1 MPLRECRQQP
11 PSIHL
16 APSNLFTP
24 APNRHVHQAKPMQK
38 HPSPVIPSRQEPE
51 SPETKPNAIPTEPI
65 LTSPLS
71 LSALIL
77 AVLAV
82 IAALYVGKEVVLP
95 IAFAIVLKLLLQ
107 PLLDFLHGRLHLPMA
122 VGALLIIV
130 GLFGAIGTIVFTVSG
145 PASGWIQKAPEVL
158 PSLKDKLVVLRQPLD
173 YMQQAFKQ
181 VEEVATPGGQDG
193 TPTVAVKDQSA
204 IARNLAAGTFLV
216 LGRLFTTMVILF
228 FLLAAGDRLLRG
240 LIEVLPSFSDKR
252 QAVDIANEI
261 QRQIGGY
268 LLTITVMN
276 SLVGILTGLTMW
288 YLGLGDPILWG
299 AAAFLLNYVPILGPL
314 TGIGVFLV
322 AGILTLDWPWL
333 ALLPAGIYGLIHIA
347 EGEIITPMLLSKRF
361 TLNPVL
367 VIVSLF
373 FWHFVWGIAGALLAV
388 PLLAIFKILCDRIK
402 VLQPAG
408 HIIGS

>member
-16 APSNLFTP
+16 APSNLFIP

-51 SPETKPNAIPTEPI
+51 SPETKPDAIPTEPI

-122 VGALLIIV
+122 VGALIIIV

-181 VEEVATPGGQDG
+181 VEEVASPGGQDG

-240 LIEVLPSFSDKR
+240 LIEVLPTFSDKR

-276 SLVGILTGLTMW
+276 SLVGALTGLTMW

-299 AAAFLLNYVPILGPL
+299 AAAFLLNYIPILGPL

-322 AGILTLDWPWL
+322 AGILTLDWPLL
-333 ALLPAGIYGLIHIA
+333 ALLPAGVYALIHIA

-388 PLLAIFKILCDRIK
+388 PLLAIFKIICDRIK

>member
-1 MPLRECRQQP
+1 MPLRECRQLP
-11 PSIHL
+11 LSIHL

-51 SPETKPNAIPTEPI
+51 SPETKPDAIPTEPI

-122 VGALLIIV
+122 VGALIIIV

-204 IARNLAAGTFLV
+204 IARNLAAGTLLV
-216 LGRLFTTMVILF
+216 LERLFTTMVILF

-240 LIEVLPSFSDKR
+240 LIEVLPTFSDKR

>member
-1 MPLRECRQQP
+1 MP
-11 PSIHL
+11 
-16 APSNLFTP
+16 
-24 APNRHVHQAKPMQK
+24 K
-38 HPSPVIPSRQEPE
+38 HPSPAVSSRPEPT
-51 SPETKPNAIPTEPI
+51 SPETKTDAVPTEPI
-65 LTSPLS
+65 LASPLS

-95 IAFAIVLKLLLQ
+95 VAFAIVLKLLLQ
-107 PLLDFLHGRLHLPMA
+107 PLLDFLHCRLRLPTA
-122 VGALLIIV
+122 VGALIIIV
-130 GLFGAIGTIVFTVSG
+130 GLFGVTGTIAFTISG

-204 IARNLAAGTFLV
+204 IASKLAAGTFHF
-216 LGRLFTTMVILF
+216 LGQLFTTLVILF

-240 LIEVLPSFSDKR
+240 LIEVLPTFSDKR
-252 QAVDIANEI
+252 QAVDIASEI
-261 QRQIGGY
+261 QHQIGGY
-268 LLTITVMN
+268 LLTITLMN
-276 SLVGILTGLTMW
+276 SLVGIVTGLTMW
-288 YLGLGDPILWG
+288 SLGLGDPILWG
-299 AAAFLLNYVPILGPL
+299 SAAFLLNYVPILGPL

-333 ALLPAGIYGLIHIA
+333 ALLPAGIYTIIHIA
-347 EGEIITPMLLSKRF
+347 EGEIVTPMLLSRRF
-361 TLNPVL
+361 TLSPVL

-373 FWHFVWGIAGALLAV
+373 FWHFIWGVAGALLAV
-388 PLLAIFKILCDRIK
+388 PLLAMFKIICDRIK